1 MVKTRGPR
9 SLLLGKKVLK
19 AASIM
24 KGQACKNGGHKLPV
38 LRNLRTLNAEVVRFR
53 AKESSKMQ
61 HARVP
66 SVVLELLRLR
76 AKCEGMR
83 SSPPSIA
90 RQAVVALQEH
100 AYDPV
105 CTIASVSRACVL
117 EPRVV
122 TRVLG
127 SGEHG
132 TVFMDEEGN
141 VVKVMFDDEAPDE
154 FWNQRQF
161 ADAGLAPRPLA
172 LCGPQMVCCGHLYNI
187 RMEAIDCTLCD
198 LLWAEAP
205 SARPGRSLPD
215 DAFARKLGQGLVA
228 IFQRMWERGL
238 VHGDLHTENVGLK
251 EIAGAEPNILLI
263 DFSRSASL
271 SKRVKK
277 TYSEASKEEDFK
289 GGHEFDVFNLIQELC
304 TSFEGLKFETTK
316 YTKEL
321 RQGIRALKRRKAG
334 PRPRVA
340 GSATATVTT
349 LERDLA
355 WRCDALDRSQKLH
368 DIIICEIVRYAVAK
382 CNMRFDGPLSMSNQQ
397 MLDENS
403 KRLDAS
409 YAKYFAST
417 LYWGDWEYPA

>member
-1 MVKTRGPR
+1 MVKTCATR
-9 SLLLGKKVLK
+9 SFLLGKRVLK

-38 LRNLRTLNAEVVRFR
+38 LKNLRTLNAEVVRFR
-53 AKESSKMQ
+53 AKETSKMQ
-61 HARVP
+61 QARVP

-90 RQAVVALQEH
+90 RQAVMALQEH

-105 CTIASVSRACVL
+105 CTIASVSRACIL

-154 FWNQRQF
+154 FENQRQF
-161 ADAGLAPRPLA
+161 ANAGLAPRPLA

-187 RMEAIDCTLCD
+187 RMEAVDCTLCD

-205 SARPGRSLPD
+205 SARPGRSIPD
-215 DAFARKLGQGLVA
+215 DVLARKLGQGLVT
-228 IFQRMWERGL
+228 IFQRMWKCGL

-251 EIAGAEPNILLI
+251 EIAGAEPTILLI
-263 DFSRSASL
+263 DFSRSASM

-277 TYSEASKEEDFK
+277 SYSEAAKEEDFQ

-304 TSFEGLKFETTK
+304 QSFEGLKFEAK
-316 YTKEL
+316 KDMKEL
-321 RQGIRALKRRKAG
+321 QQAIRVMKRRKAAAK
-334 PRPRVA
+334 PRVA
-340 GSATATVTT
+340 GTSATAVTK
-349 LERDLA
+349 LECDLA
-355 WRCDALDRSQKLH
+355 WKCDAIDRAWRAT
-368 DIIICEIVRYAVAK
+368 DIIVGEVVGYAVSK
-382 CNMRFDGPLSMSNQQ
+382 CRFHFDGPVSMKNPQ
-397 MLDENS
+397 MLNKVSE
-403 KRLDAS
+403 RLDAS